1 MEFYVVQY
9 LVILFVAS
17 IFTIT
22 NIDNVSKIF
31 TVGALIIFHVIP
43 YIHEPYKTVDMQIRV
58 IDWQAYMYNNLI
70 LINVKSNTSSNI
82 KLSKKMYKSYL

>member
-31 TVGALIIFHVIP
+31 TVGALNIFHVIA

-70 LINVKSNTSSNI
+70 LINNTSSKI